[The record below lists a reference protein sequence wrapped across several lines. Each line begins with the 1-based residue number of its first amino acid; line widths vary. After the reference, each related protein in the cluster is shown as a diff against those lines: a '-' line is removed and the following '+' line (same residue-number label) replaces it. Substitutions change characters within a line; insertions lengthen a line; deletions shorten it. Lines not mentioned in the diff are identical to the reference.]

1 MESDDIR
8 GEMRRRGKRRRRRE
22 IRIVWTKTRDV
33 LRVFK
38 IGIMRLL
45 APEVSGSI
53 SAVDMAEMEN

>member
-33 LRVFK
+33 LRVFR